1 MLGAMRNP
9 DGREKD
15 YLRIEKSL
23 RYLHEHLLDQPRLE
37 VLARLAGL
45 TPWHFQRLFKR
56 WAGVSPK
63 TYLSFLT
70 ARHAQGR
77 LAQSRSVLDAT
88 YDSGLSSPGRLHD
101 LMVTVEAMTPGEFKA
116 GGEGL
121 VIHYGIHPTP
131 FGDALLGMT
140 SRGVCHLAFLAGR
153 NRRVV
158 IQEMQGRWPKALF
171 QEDVVQTRKTMR
183 AIFGGGKGPL
193 KVLLKGSPFQLK
205 VWEALLKVPM
215 GKLTNYRSLARQ
227 MGRPKASRAVGSAL
241 GKNAIAF
248 LIPCHRVIRE
258 TGALGGYRWGLER
271 KTAMLSWEACR
282 VLQKTTV
289 PNPKSE
295 ETLPS

>member
-1 MLGAMRNP
+1 
-9 DGREKD
+9 
-15 YLRIEKSL
+15 
-23 RYLHEHLLDQPRLE
+23 
-37 VLARLAGL
+37 
-45 TPWHFQRLFKR
+45 
-56 WAGVSPK
+56 
-63 TYLSFLT
+63 
-70 ARHAQGR
+70 
-77 LAQSRSVLDAT
+77 
-88 YDSGLSSPGRLHD
+88 
-101 LMVTVEAMTPGEFKA
+101 
-116 GGEGL
+116 
-121 VIHYGIHPTP
+121 
-131 FGDALLGMT
+131 
-140 SRGVCHLAFLAGR
+140 
-153 NRRVV
+153 
-158 IQEMQGRWPKALF
+158 
-171 QEDVVQTRKTMR
+171 MR

-193 KVLLKGSPFQLK
+193 KVLLKDSPFQLK